1 MRACLFEGIGL
12 GLRFAEGFVTPVRE
26 DGLARLDR
34 RHRPRA
40 VDVVVR
46 NGVVLGCGVGSQ
58 NGDRSHVVGH
68 LVVVGGSAE
77 TPDRLAFLI
86 AVLRCRQTLTVVRL
100 RSRTFEIGVMD
111 GRD

>member
-1 MRACLFEGIGL
+1 MPACLFEGIGL
-12 GLRFAEGFVTPVRE
+12 AVRFAERFVTPVRE

-46 NGVVLGCGVGSQ
+46 IGVVLGCGVGSQ
-58 NGDRSHVVGH
+58 AGDRSHVVGH

-77 TPDRLAFLI
+77 TPDRLAFLL
-86 AVLRCRQTLTVVRL
+86 LRCRQTLTVVRL
-100 RSRTFEIGVMD
+100 RSRTFEVGIMD